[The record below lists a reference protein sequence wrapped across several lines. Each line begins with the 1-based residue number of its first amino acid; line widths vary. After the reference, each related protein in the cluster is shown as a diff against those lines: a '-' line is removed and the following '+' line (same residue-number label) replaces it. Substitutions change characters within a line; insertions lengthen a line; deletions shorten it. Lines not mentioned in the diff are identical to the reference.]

1 MRLLVV
7 NADDF
12 GLSAGVNAGVVR
24 AHEQGI
30 VTSAS
35 LMVLQPASAAA
46 AEYAGAHPRLGI
58 GLHVD
63 LGEWCFRDGQWQ
75 ALYERVPPRDMAAV
89 ETEVLRQLERFRA
102 LRGRDPGH
110 LDSHQHV
117 HRREPA
123 AAVLGALARRLGVPL
138 RGAGRIAFRGD
149 FYGQTDAGEP
159 LPGRISVEAV
169 VALLDTLAPG
179 ATEMACHPGL
189 VGDEDLLG
197 GTMYRSARNAEVA
210 VLCDPRLREALARRG
225 IALAT
230 YAQAV
235 EALGGTS

>member
-12 GLSAGVNAGVVR
+12 GLSAGVNAGIVE
-24 AHEQGI
+24 AHEHGI

-35 LMVLQPASAAA
+35 LMVLHPAADSAAA
-46 AEYAGAHPRLGI
+46 YARAHPRLGL

-63 LGEWCFRDGQWQ
+63 LGEWYFRDGQWH
-75 ALYERVPPRDMAAV
+75 ALYERVPPHDQAAV
-89 ETEVLRQLERFRA
+89 EGEVHHQIERFRS
-102 LRGRDPGH
+102 LLGHDPGH

-123 AAVLGALARRLGVPL
+123 AAVLGALARRFGVPL

-159 LPGRISVEAV
+159 LPDRVSVEA
-169 VALLDTLAPG
+169 ALALFDTLPQG

-189 VGDEDLLG
+189 VGDDDPLG
-197 GTMYRSARNAEVA
+197 GTMYRSARRAEVA
-210 VLCDPRLREALARRG
+210 VLCDPRLREGLARRG
-225 IALAT
+225 IELAT
-230 YAQAV
+230 FAQAAQ
-235 EALGGTS
+235 ALRVAW